1 MAPCGTAEPVAPCGD
16 WARRVVRVVCSLGAL
31 TVLGAAP
38 SDVAPRPAAIRLPDL
53 FTVDGGPIS
62 PGAAPRGLSGIAAS
76 DCATC
81 HAEIAAE
88 WATSAHAQSWLDPVF
103 QAEYR
108 LTRSAACRHCHAPLA
123 AAAPERLTDERDAL
137 RSQPS
142 ARVDTGASGIDCA
155 VCHVR
160 DGHVLGVQ
168 GRGATDHTA
177 RRDARLA
184 TTAFCGACHQFD
196 FPALEPGAPAR
207 YHPGRPQQNTI
218 AEWAQSRFA
227 DRPCQTCHMPRTGLP
242 GRRHASH
249 AFRTLDDP
257 QQLARAVRVAVSARR
272 RGTTVQV
279 TAVIA
284 PGEIGHAFPT
294 GDVFRQA
301 VLTVRAGAAGRRA
314 VLMRYFAQ
322 TLTDD
327 ASGHLLG
334 QVDDTRVPPPGAGPP
349 QRFELAVEAP
359 AAAEVTWTLDLFR
372 LAPDDACARGLDSA
386 AQGLRIAS
394 GTASIEEARSPRGP

>member
-1 MAPCGTAEPVAPCGD
+1 VLAA
-16 WARRVVRVVCSLGAL
+16 CSLGAL
-31 TVLGAAP
+31 AVMGGAA
-38 SDVAPRPAAIRLPDL
+38 SDAAPRPGALRLPDL
-53 FTVDGGPIS
+53 FTVDGGPVS
-62 PGAAPRGLSGIAAS
+62 PGAAPRGLSGLAAS

-88 WATSAHAQSWLDPVF
+88 WAISAHAQSWLDPVF

-108 LTRSAACRHCHAPLA
+108 LTRRAACRHCHAPLA
-123 AAAPERLTDERDAL
+123 TAALASLPDGPGGP
-137 RSQPS
+137 RSQAS
-142 ARVDTGASGIDCA
+142 SRVDADTRGIDCA
-155 VCHVR
+155 VCHIR

-168 GRGATDHTA
+168 GRGATDHA
-177 RRDARLA
+177 VRRDARLA

-196 FPALEPGAPAR
+196 FPTPEPGAPAR
-207 YHPGRPQQNTI
+207 YHPGRPQQNTV

-227 DRPCQTCHMPRTGLP
+227 DRPCQACHMPHTGRP

-257 QQLARAVRVAVSARR
+257 RQLARAVRVAVSARR
-272 RGTTVQV
+272 RGATVQV
-279 TAVIA
+279 TAVLA

-301 VLTVRAGAAGRRA
+301 VLTVRAGAVGRQA

-322 TLTDD
+322 TMTDD

-349 QRFELAVEAP
+349 QRFELALDAP
-359 AAAEVTWTLDLFR
+359 GAADVTWSLDLFR
-372 LAPDDACARGLDSA
+372 LAPDDARARGLDTV
-386 AQGLRIAS
+386 QGLRIAS
-394 GTASIEEARSPRGP
+394 GTAPIAQARARHDP